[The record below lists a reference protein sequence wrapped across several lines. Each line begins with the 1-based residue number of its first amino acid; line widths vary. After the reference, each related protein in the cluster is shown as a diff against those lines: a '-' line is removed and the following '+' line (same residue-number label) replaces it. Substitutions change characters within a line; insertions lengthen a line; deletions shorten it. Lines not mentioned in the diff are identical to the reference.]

1 MAKSKLKS
9 KGKAPPPGILEK
21 PPPTKEE
28 LAAKKREA
36 ANARKKFMG
45 ALGQSIG
52 FGSVFGIIGI
62 ATTGDPKSF
71 LGGLLGMT
79 VLLMSLKY
87 PIQALWAF
95 YIYMP
100 FSGTVVYWVGGAN
113 ALFHLAK
120 DAFYI
125 PGLMGIYQYCKRYRL
140 PFFVPKAFI
149 APLFLLLAYCIFI
162 ILFINPQIN
171 KGGDKPILLGILGL
185 KVFMGYIPLVSCGYY
200 MIRGK
205 KELLWITRITT
216 VLAIITCVL
225 CLMQY
230 QMLSSGTCQGTRGAT
245 GDALFKASV
254 EAKCLVGGAL
264 TFSPSQNQIRLP
276 STLASPW
283 HWGWYMICSAFFT
296 FATAFCDSSP
306 FWQIAG
312 FVGMGL
318 NFICSVISGQRIATL
333 LVPVVTIILLVLTG
347 QVANLKRFIPIAL
360 GLTLLLGGAAIAF
373 PDVLQERI
381 DSLTSRLDA
390 SNPAD
395 FIAAQAEESA
405 GHSGLF
411 GKGLGRATN
420 SARAFG
426 RVRLIETW
434 FPKVLY
440 EVGKPGLGL
449 FLLLVTVLTW
459 QTFKAYRSV
468 KDKNLRGFGACFWVF
483 IFIISYQTYWYP
495 LDTDPVCV
503 YFWLFAGI
511 TLKLPAID
519 KEETKKKKELEALLE
534 EQIHSQGSKKSKSRS
549 SKSKSKKTESR
560 NTRRKSSKTKTTRS
574 KR

>member
-1 MAKSKLKS
+1 MAKTKLKS
-9 KGKAPPPGILEK
+9 KGKAQTPATLEK

-36 ANARKKFMG
+36 ANARKKFIG
-45 ALGQSIG
+45 VLGQSLG

-62 ATTGDPKSF
+62 AVTGDPKAF

-79 VLLMSLKY
+79 VLLTCLKY

-100 FSGTVVYWVGGAN
+100 FSGTVVYWAGGGN
-113 ALFHLAK
+113 AIFHLAK

-140 PFFVPKAFI
+140 PFLVPKAFL
-149 APLFLLLAYCIFI
+149 PSLFLLLGYCIFV
-162 ILFINPQIN
+162 ILIINPQTSR
-171 KGGDKPILLGILGL
+171 GGDKPILLGILGL
-185 KVFMGYIPLVSCGYY
+185 KVFMGYIPLISCGFY

-230 QMLSSGTCQGTRGAT
+230 QMLSSGTCQGTRGAS

-254 EAKCLVGGAL
+254 EAKCLVGGSL

-276 STLASPW
+276 STLPSPW

-296 FATAFCDSSP
+296 FATAFCDPSLP
-306 FWQIAG
+306 WQLAG
-312 FVGMGL
+312 FAGMAL
-318 NFICSVISGQRIATL
+318 NFVCSVISGQRIATL
-333 LVPVVTIILLVLTG
+333 LVPVFTVMLLVLTG
-347 QVANLKRFIPIAL
+347 QVTNLKRFIPIAV
-360 GLTLLLGGAAIAF
+360 GLTLLIGGAAIAF
-373 PDVLQERI
+373 PDVVQERL
-381 DSLTSRLDA
+381 DSLMGRLDA

-395 FIAAQAEESA
+395 FIAEQAE
-405 GHSGLF
+405 HSVGKAGLF
-411 GKGLGRATN
+411 GKGVGRATN
-420 SARAFG
+420 SARIFG
-426 RVRLIETW
+426 RVALIETW
-434 FPKVLY
+434 FPKIIY
-440 EVGKPGLGL
+440 EIGKPGLAL
-449 FLLLVTVLTW
+449 FLLMVTVLTW
-459 QTFKAYRSV
+459 ETFKSYRSV
-468 KDKNLRGFGACFWVF
+468 KDKSLRNFGACFWVF
-483 IFIISYQTYWYP
+483 ILVISYQTYWYP

-503 YFWLFAGI
+503 YYWLFAGI

-519 KEETKKKKELEALLE
+519 KEEQKKKEELQALLE
-534 EQIHSQGSKKSKSRS
+534 AQADPKKAKK
-549 SKSKSKKTESR
+549 SKSKSKSAKSGKKG
-560 NTRRKSSKTKTTRS
+560 RKSSK
-574 KR
+574 KRR